1 MVQEQPNSTAL
12 QGDSTVLV
20 DIRPLLQRLWPDPAK
35 ENVTAQ
41 EIAQAIALI
50 FSNELSPV
58 QTGSLLTALHF
69 TGWDRRADVLTEA
82 SAAMRRAAAE
92 IDVESLKA
100 VVAQRGLAEGKYNG
114 GLCDIVGTG
123 GDSHNTFN
131 ISTTSSIIASS
142 LLLVAKHGNRA
153 STSKSGSADLLM
165 SVRPQP
171 AQLPRIKPSTIADVY
186 ARTNYAFLF
195 APVFHPGMR
204 YVAPIRRE
212 LGWRTI
218 FNLLGPLSN
227 PVNDAIEARMLGVAR
242 DDLGPVFAEALRMS
256 GARKGLVVCGREQL
270 DEISCAGPT
279 LCWQLVEEEEEDPSS
294 RENSR
299 ISIQHFELT
308 PADFG
313 LSAHPLSTVSP
324 GKEPHEN
331 AEILRRILRGELP
344 PDDPIL
350 EFVLMNTA
358 ALFVVSGICE
368 AETSSMGSGD
378 DGQVIK
384 ERGPGGQRWKEGVRR
399 ARWAIATGEAWRQWT
414 TIELCSGHPDHHY
427 RVLYRVNS
435 PHGPDHHDLVHGHDR
450 DLCYSVSWVEVLPK
464 TPALP
469 WTAGL
474 LP

>member
-1 MVQEQPNSTAL
+1 MAHEQPNSIAL
-12 QGDSTVLV
+12 QGDGTVLV

-69 TGWDRRADVLTEA
+69 TGWDRRADVLAEA

-92 IDVESLKA
+92 IDFESLKA
-100 VVAQRGLAEGKYNG
+100 VVAQRGRAEGKYNG

-142 LLLVAKHGNRA
+142 FLLLAKHGNRA

-165 SVRPQP
+165 SVQPQP
-171 AQLPRIKPSTIADVY
+171 PQLPRIKPSTIADVY

-227 PVNDAIEARMLGVAR
+227 PVDDAIEARVLGVAR

-256 GARKGLVVCGREQL
+256 GSRKGLVVCGREQL

-279 LCWQLVEEEEEDPSS
+279 LCWQLVEEDPSS
-294 RENSR
+294 PDNNK

-324 GKEPHEN
+324 GKEPREN

-378 DGQVIK
+378 DGQVVK

-399 ARWAIATGEAWRQWT
+399 ARWAIATGEAWRQWS
-414 TIELCSGHPDHHY
+414 CPGHPY

-435 PHGPDHHDLVHGHDR
+435 PHGPDHRDLVHGHDR
-450 DLCYSVSWVEVLPK
+450 DLCYSVSSIEVLPK

-469 WTAGL
+469 SMAGF